1 MKRFIL
7 SISIVLFLLLTAAAQ
22 NNFAQSAPYTP
33 AKGSAERKAILDGV
47 RKYRK
52 VLNEV
57 YMPRE
62 FKVQNGW
69 SFVSADDPN
78 EPGVDTAAFDVLL
91 RKTGKV
97 WKVMDEVSHA
107 EGADWRREIGRI
119 RKKFPKAP
127 SGIFP

>member
-1 MKRFIL
+1 MKKFIL
-7 SISIVLFLLLTAAAQ
+7 SISAVLFLLLTATQ

-33 AKGSAERKAILDGV
+33 AKGSIERKAILDGV

-52 VLNEV
+52 APTEV
-57 YMPRE
+57 YAPRE

-69 SFVSADDPN
+69 AFISAEDPN

-97 WKVMDEVSHA
+97 WRVVDEISHS
-107 EGADWRREIGRI
+107 EGADWKRETGRI

-127 SGIFP
+127 AGIFP